1 MVREEKEVA
10 CERRVEGRVF
20 VSYVLALFSFF
31 FFFFPLMLMRGFFL
45 GVGILSEAFF

>member
-31 FFFFPLMLMRGFFL
+31 FFFPLMLMRGFFL